1 MRSIGIV
8 AGRGA
13 FRSAGTRLFGAW
25 VVAVAVTVGLVGT
38 APSPAS
44 ASPAVAPAA
53 SSYWPG
59 RDVARRVVLNGSGDG
74 GWVLDARGPVRA
86 FGSAPGLSG
95 APDWG
100 DWRIARD
107 LVVNADG
114 HGGFVLDG
122 WGGIHRLGDAAP
134 VPGRA
139 PYWRGWDIA
148 RRLVMNPAGTGGWV
162 LDGWGGIH
170 PFGGAPPL
178 TGGPYWKGSDRARD
192 LVVTADGRGGYVLDA
207 WGGIHP
213 VGDAAPFSGP
223 APYWRGW
230 DIARRLVLNPAG
242 DGGWVLDAW
251 GGIHAVGGA
260 PALTG
265 GPYWRGW
272 DIARDL
278 AVAGTGVDAYV
289 LDGWGGVQ
297 RAHADVPPVEDS
309 APVNTA
315 VPTIS
320 GVNAAGETLTAE
332 PGTWAGTAPITYSY
346 EWYECYGGTVESC
359 ALPLGYDASQ
369 EIYGRRPVAVRVT
382 ATNAFGSASAWSAV
396 VESAVPA
403 LSGPLPVISGDTVVG
418 ATLTA
423 TPTTWSGMEPIT
435 ISYEWES
442 CTSPY
447 GDGCVPI
454 GTDSDQVTLSA
465 AEVGR
470 YVRAGVT
477 ATNAYGSIGIG
488 LTPVGPIAGP

>member
-1 MRSIGIV
+1 
-8 AGRGA
+8 
-13 FRSAGTRLFGAW
+13 
-25 VVAVAVTVGLVGT
+25 
-38 APSPAS
+38 
-44 ASPAVAPAA
+44 
-53 SSYWPG
+53 
-59 RDVARRVVLNGSGDG
+59 
-74 GWVLDARGPVRA
+74 
-86 FGSAPGLSG
+86 
-95 APDWG
+95 
-100 DWRIARD
+100 
-107 LVVNADG
+107 VNADG
-114 HGGFVLDG
+114 HGGYVLDG

-148 RRLVMNPAGTGGWV
+148 RRLVMNPAGAGGWV

-170 PFGGAPPL
+170 PFGGAPEL

-192 LVVTADGRGGYVLDA
+192 LVVNADGRGGYVLDG

-213 VGDAAPFSGP
+213 VGDAVPFSGP

-242 DGGWVLDAW
+242 DGAWVLDGW

-315 VPTIS
+315 VPTIA
-320 GVNAAGETLTAE
+320 GVNASGQTLTAE
-332 PGTWAGTAPITYSY
+332 PGTWTGTAPITYSY
-346 EWYECYGGTVESC
+346 EWYECYDVTVESC
-359 ALPLGYDASQ
+359 DSDVGYDASQ
-369 EIYGRRPVAVRVT
+369 TVGGREPVAVMVT
-382 ATNAFGSASAWSAV
+382 ATNAFGSASAWSAI
-396 VESAVPA
+396 VEPA
-403 LSGPLPVISGDTVVG
+403 APVRSGPWPTISGDAVVG
-418 ATLTA
+418 ATLTV

-435 ISYEWES
+435 ISYHWEACDS
-442 CTSPY
+442 SY
-447 GDGCVPI
+447 GGGCVPI
-454 GTDSDQVTLSA
+454 GTDSDRVTLSA

-470 YVRAGVT
+470 YVRVGVM
-477 ATNAYGSIGIG
+477 ATNAYGSSGIG
-488 LTPVGPIAGP
+488 ADFVGPIAGP